1 MQKRRKELLRGR
13 FVLFLSGILRC
24 IIPILGIPALVVGI
38 SAIKKLGAVRDI
50 KTIRKWGV
58 AVLLLAGLVAG
69 VIMLVM
75 KEDDLYDSPEE
86 AAAAAALKRR
96 QAMGYGAY
104 PPLGSDAYGGYY
116 DEAGG
121 YHAADGSYYPPVAP
135 AADATLQASSEQLVT
150 KDGEVPPAE
159 LTEEE

>member
-1 MQKRRKELLRGR
+1 MKSAVK
-13 FVLFLSGILRC
+13 VLIIIGMMLRC
-24 IIPILGIPALVVGI
+24 VIPILGIPALVVGI
-38 SAIKKLGAVRDI
+38 SAIKKLGVVRDI
-50 KTIRKWGV
+50 GMIRKWGV

-75 KEDDLYDSPEE
+75 KEEDLYDSPEE
-86 AAAAAALKRR
+86 AAAAAALKQR
-96 QAMGYGAY
+96 QAMDCGAY
-104 PPLGSDAYGGYY
+104 PPLGYDAYGGYY

-121 YHAADGSYYPPVAP
+121 YHAADGSYYPPVVP
-135 AADATLQASSEQLVT
+135 SADAPLQASSEQLVT

>member
-1 MQKRRKELLRGR
+1 MKSAVKVFIIIGM
-13 FVLFLSGILRC
+13 ILRC

-50 KTIRKWGV
+50 GMVRKWGV
-58 AVLLLAGLVAG
+58 AVLLLAGLIAG

-86 AAAAAALKRR
+86 AAAAALKRR

-104 PPLGSDAYGGYY
+104 PPAGSDAYGGYY
-116 DEAGG
+116 DAAGG

-135 AADATLQASSEQLVT
+135 SADAPLQASSEQLAT
-150 KDGEVPPAE
+150 KDDEVPPAE